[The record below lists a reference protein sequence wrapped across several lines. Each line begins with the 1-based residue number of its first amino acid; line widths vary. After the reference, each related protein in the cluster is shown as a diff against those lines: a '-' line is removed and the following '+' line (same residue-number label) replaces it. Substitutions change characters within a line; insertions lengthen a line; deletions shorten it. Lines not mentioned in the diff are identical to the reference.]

1 MHEFPLSLMPNLA
14 PCVSPLSVAEVI
26 VARSAKLVVF
36 EHPNA
41 RAATVGI
48 HPEPIL

>member
-1 MHEFPLSLMPNLA
+1 MNSPSLMPNLA
-14 PCVSPLSVAEVI
+14 PCVSPSSVAEVI

-41 RAATVGI
+41 RERLPVGI

>member
-1 MHEFPLSLMPNLA
+1 
-14 PCVSPLSVAEVI
+14 VAEVI

-41 RAATVGI
+41 RERLLPI
-48 HPEPIL
+48 HPEPKL